1 MEHQNGLHTDTQFSV
16 FLVNRPG
23 VLAQVVQKLAADKIN
38 IVALSMMDST
48 EHGVLRLVA
57 ENPDRTRQALKSL
70 DLPTN
75 ETVVLTATLPNHPGS
90 LADFVQRLAVEHIN
104 VHYAYCTTGAPGGKT
119 LGIFKVA
126 DVAKAMKVLSA
137 RHPRRKS
144 DAGDTRRSRKQDQ
157 GRPSRV
163 RGGMAGR
170 R

>member
-1 MEHQNGLHTDTQFSV
+1 MEYSNGLHTDTQFSV

-23 VLAQVVQKLAADKIN
+23 VLAQVVQRLADEKIN

-48 EHGVLRLVA
+48 EHGVLRLVV
-57 ENPDRTRQALKSL
+57 ENPEHTRDALKSL

-75 ETVVLTATLPNHPGS
+75 ETIVLLATLPNRAGA

-126 DVAKAMKVLSA
+126 DVPKAMKVLA
-137 RHPRRKS
+137 TRQPRRKN
-144 DAGDTRRSRKQDQ
+144 DPGDPRRGRKRDH
-157 GRPSRV
+157 GRPARG
-163 RGGMAGR
+163 RGGQSAR
-170 R
+170 T